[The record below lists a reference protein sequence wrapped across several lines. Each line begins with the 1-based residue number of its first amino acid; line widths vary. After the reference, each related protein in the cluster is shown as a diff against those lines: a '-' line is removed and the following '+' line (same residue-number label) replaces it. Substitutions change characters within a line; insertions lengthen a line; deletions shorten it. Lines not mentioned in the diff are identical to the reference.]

1 MKEKDLTEASRR
13 LDAAGIPHLVIRDI
27 VLLHAEDQG
36 KAEYLLKDFDLN
48 AEEKSRDRDMEEFQ
62 KAVGP
67 VMEYMKR
74 RKSQTHGLDGAIV
87 IATYEGA
94 VLKVDRMGI
103 PASREYSQGQSM
115 DISSSSLP
123 ETEADPERKEE
134 HCEQTPERL
143 P

>member
-13 LDAAGIPHLVIRDI
+13 LDAAGIPHLVMRDI
-27 VLLHAEDQG
+27 VLLHAEDQD
-36 KAEYLLKDFDLN
+36 KAEYLLKDLDLN
-48 AEEKSRDRDMEEFQ
+48 AEEKARDRDMEEFR
-62 KAVGP
+62 KAVKP

-103 PASREYSQGQSM
+103 PASQEYSQGQSM

-123 ETEADPERKEE
+123 DTEADQERKEE

>member
-1 MKEKDLTEASRR
+1 MKENDLTEASRR
-13 LDAAGIPHLVIRDI
+13 LDAAGIPHLVMRDI
-27 VLLHAEDQG
+27 VLLHAEDQD
-36 KAEYLLKDFDLN
+36 KAEYLLKDLDLN
-48 AEEKSRDRDMEEFQ
+48 AEEKARDRDMEEFR
-62 KAVGP
+62 KAVTP
-67 VMEYMKR
+67 IMEYMRR
-74 RKSQTHGLDGAIV
+74 RKSQTHGLDGAMV

-94 VLKVDRMGI
+94 VLKVDRIGI
-103 PASREYSQGQSM
+103 PASRECSQGQSM